1 MDKYDVFLMPN
12 AIEDL
17 EKIYFY
23 IAEQSGFPERAWAY
37 MEKLKAACQKL
48 EIAPLRGQKRDDLM
62 VGLRIY
68 PLGKRAVAAFLI
80 DETTRVVRIL
90 DIFYG
95 GQDYDAIMRY

>member
-1 MDKYDVFLMPN
+1 MPN

-68 PLGKRAVAAFLI
+68 PLGKESCCGFS
-80 DETTRVVRIL
+80 D
-90 DIFYG
+90 
-95 GQDYDAIMRY
+95 